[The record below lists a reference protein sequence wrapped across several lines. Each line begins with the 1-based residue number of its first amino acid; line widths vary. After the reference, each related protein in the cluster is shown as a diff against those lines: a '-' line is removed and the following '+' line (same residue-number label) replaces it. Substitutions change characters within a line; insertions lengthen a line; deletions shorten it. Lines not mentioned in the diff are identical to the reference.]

1 VTAPEP
7 PPVTIVDPNAPAGTA
22 DLLDSGRDPWRPTR
36 ATLLTGAVAV
46 LVLGIVGAGLA
57 QLRHVQAQHAAARH
71 ERDLD
76 RAAVA
81 AVALTVGVVEPESVL
96 DGPGPPPLQV
106 TVTNVGTDTIHLTGL
121 TLEDVAVPV
130 DIGGDLP
137 GGVANGFDLPVRI
150 ACSPRAGRDIS
161 RTVTVSLTT
170 DRGDPVTQ
178 EVPLSQEGNEVLNES
193 DRRRCGTLRPA
204 EALVTGISLARR
216 SGGWVLADLTV
227 TNQSVL
233 PLTLSE
239 LTFPDGLE
247 LQVTGLPAVL
257 PPQRAVDEPG
267 TERTLHLRVRVQ
279 SCAAWDRALDPVL
292 VSAVLD
298 GQFERETTD
307 VQVYVDGEGITNP
320 GVLTLLRRECHP
332 DQPVFPG

>member
-1 VTAPEP
+1 VDREP
-7 PPVTIVDPNAPAGTA
+7 PPITIVDPHAAPGTA

-36 ATLLTGAVAV
+36 ANLLAGAVA
-46 LVLGIVGAGLA
+46 LLLLGLLGAGVA
-57 QLRHVQAQHAAARH
+57 QVRHVQAQHAAARH

-81 AVALTVGVVEPESVL
+81 AVALTVGVVEPGYFY
-96 DGPGPPPLQV
+96 DGPGTPPLQV
-106 TVTNVGTDTIHLTGL
+106 TVTNVGTDTVHLTGL
-121 TLEDVAVPV
+121 TLEGSDVPV
-130 DIGGDLP
+130 DVGGDLP
-137 GGVANGFDLPVRI
+137 AGVANGFDLPVRI
-150 ACSPRAGRDIS
+150 TCSPRAGRDIA

-178 EVPLSQEGNEVLNES
+178 ELPLSQDGNEVLNES

-204 EALVTGISLARR
+204 EALVTGVSLARR

-233 PLTLSE
+233 PLTLSA

-247 LQVTGLPAVL
+247 VRVAGLPAVL
-257 PPQRAVDEPG
+257 PPQRALDEPG
-267 TERTLHLRVRVQ
+267 TERTLHLRVRVT
-279 SCAAWDRALDPVL
+279 SCAAWDRAVDPVA

-307 VQVYVDGEGITNP
+307 VQVYVEGEGTINP
-320 GVLTLLRRECHP
+320 GVFTLLRKQCHP
-332 DQPVFPG
+332 DQPAFPG